1 MAFNAEDK
9 KVRHLFGRIVYSIPR
24 NQRRYVW
31 TEKNWTDLLND
42 IVFAMNNHPKEH
54 FIGSIVL
61 KEEES
66 NSDIERYTIIDGQQ
80 RMITITLF
88 LVAVMQY
95 FKDKSL
101 RPQFDGQK
109 SYLLTTDINSNS
121 CCKLSSDYHL
131 SIVPI
136 VEDVCNINSTND
148 TIDKLLDS
156 NITDKKRDIQIKN
169 AIRFFYDKLSEF
181 TPEKVENIR
190 NAVLNTNYVSIVA
203 ANNEDS
209 YTIFEILNARGQI
222 LEEHELLKNF
232 IMRYVQPSNDV
243 DRIKQEWHE
252 TIEPLGEN
260 QKYFIKHY
268 VAHKYAF
275 APSKYDSCYDKIKK
289 EVPINE
295 VNQLFADLQK
305 KANFY
310 RKIVTPS
317 LGEGGNCTESEYYV
331 FKFLLSNRGVL
342 FRPILLSLMNRRN
355 RNDITENIYN
365 KILYFIKYYFV
376 CYNLIGR
383 ETSNKISELVQK
395 HATKLET
402 DYSSESLQTFICDMV
417 SKLPTEDEFK
427 RHFKTLGWSH
437 VHDYYK
443 ESATKRRAH
452 IALQMLEE
460 IESER
465 NHVDNFTI
473 EHIKPDHESRTNASI
488 GNLIPLEESLN
499 GRCKD
504 MSIEQK
510 IGIYQESNYKT
521 ARNIYSRYSSNLSA
535 FNIETRSDL
544 MASRIYHELTNIK
557 DYCLNHI

>member
-9 KVRHLFGRIVYSIPR
+9 KLRHLFGKIVYSIPR

-66 NSDIERYTIIDGQQ
+66 DSDIERYTIIDGQQ

-95 FKDKSL
+95 FKDRLL

-131 SIVPI
+131 SIVSI
-136 VEDVCNINSTND
+136 VEDVCNFNSAND
-148 TIDKLLDS
+148 TIDKLLNS

-169 AIRFFYDKLSEF
+169 AIMFFYNKLRDY

-190 NAVLNTNYVSIVA
+190 NAVLNTNYVSIIA

-232 IMRYVQPSNDV
+232 IMRYVQPSNEV
-243 DRIKQEWHE
+243 DRIKQEWHD

-275 APSKYDSCYDKIKK
+275 APTKYDTCYDKIKQK
-289 EVPINE
+289 VPINE
-295 VNQLFADLQK
+295 VNQLFVDLQK
-305 KANFY
+305 KAIY
-310 RKIVTPS
+310 YKKLVTPS

-331 FKFLLSNRGVL
+331 FKFLLSNRGIL
-342 FRPILLSLMNRRN
+342 FRPILLSLMNRKDSG
-355 RNDITENIYN
+355 DISDIIYN
-365 KILYFIKYYFV
+365 KILSFIKYYFV

-402 DYSSESLQTFICDMV
+402 DYSTGTLQAFLSDMV
-417 SKLPTEDEFK
+417 SKLPTENEFD

-443 ESATKRRAH
+443 DSTTKRRTR
-452 IALQMLEE
+452 IALQILEE
-460 IESER
+460 IESNR
-465 NHVDNFTI
+465 NHFDDFTI
-473 EHIKPDHESRTNASI
+473 EHINPDYENRDHANI
-488 GNLIPLEESLN
+488 GNLIPLEERLN
-499 GRCKD
+499 ARCKD
-504 MSIEQK
+504 KSPEQK
-510 IGIYQESNYKT
+510 LEIYLESNYRT
-521 ARNIYSRYSSNLSA
+521 ARNIHARYNSDFSK
-535 FNIETRSDL
+535 FKIETRANH
-544 MASRIYHELTNIK
+544 MASRIYQELSNIK
-557 DYCLNHI
+557 DYCLSHT